1 MILRLLAFVFLVLA
15 LGSLAGDAWASYSSG
30 LPFSLRSL
38 EASWMATSPSTLS
51 MAQNSWPGITG
62 ILPYPA
68 VAVLGVLGMLTLLP
82 TIFLRQRH

>member
-1 MILRLLAFVFLVLA
+1 MILRLLAFVLLVLA

-38 EASWMATSPSTLS
+38 EASWMAASPSTLN
-51 MAQNSWPGITG
+51 MAQSSWPGISG

-68 VAVLGVLGMLTLLP
+68 VAVLGVLGILVLLP